1 MFCSLGRRGKAII
14 SWLSLSCPCDPY
26 LCPSDLCDC
35 PCEVESLYP
44 RPGWVELDPEVLW
57 SQFTGVIKE
66 AVQDAGLHMRQ
77 ISGLGIST
85 QRGTFITWHKRT
97 GKPFHNFISWQDLR
111 SAELVN
117 SWNNSLLLKGI
128 HVIFTVLHFFTG
140 NDRYLAPS
148 FLTFSTHQTSMKLSW
163 VFKNIHEA
171 EEAAKKNSCCFG
183 TVDTW
188 LLYRLTKGSMYATDY
203 SNASSTGIFEPF
215 TKCWNPTLSNLLSIP
230 MSVYP
235 PVKDTSCNFGSTDSE
250 IFGVPI
256 PIMAV
261 VADQQSATFGE
272 CCFHPGDVKL
282 TMGTGGFWNVNTGE
296 HLFASRGTVLYRIGE
311 KRDWSSGFSH
321 QNVAVNH
328 CLYPLIGWKIG
339 EEVVY
344 LTEGSVSDIGT
355 AIQWAQDIEL
365 FTNVDETAEMAQSI
379 ADSQGVC
386 FIPGFQVSGDDP
398 YLCASFMGLKP
409 STNRNHLVRAI
420 LESLAFRNKLLYD
433 IIEKKV
439 HIPLQTIRADGGVS
453 NNSFVMQMTSD
464 LINKKIEKPANVDMS
479 SLGAAFLA
487 GLASGFWTDKEQLK
501 KLRRVE
507 AVFEPQKDSE
517 EYKPAMDAWLQ
528 AMKHLPH
535 W

>member
-1 MFCSLGRRGKAII
+1 DVGSTAVKCHVYDRAAAIRGSSYRK
-14 SWLSLSCPCDPY
+14 
-26 LCPSDLCDC
+26 
-35 PCEVESLYP
+35 VESLYP

-66 AVQDAGLHMRQ
+66 AVQAAGLHMRQ
-77 ISGLGIST
+77 IAGLGIST

-117 SWNNSLLLKGI
+117 SWNNSLLLKVI

-163 VFKNIHEA
+163 VFKNIHEVK
-171 EEAAKKNSCCFG
+171 AAKKNSCCFG

-188 LLYRLTKGSMYATDY
+188 LLYRLTKGSVYATDY

-215 TKCWNPTLSNLLSIP
+215 TVCAVHKECCCYLFF
-230 MSVYP
+230 
-235 PVKDTSCNFGSTDSE
+235 NFGSTDSE
-250 IFGVPI
+250 IFGIPI

-296 HLFASRGTVLYRIGE
+296 QLFASQG
-311 KRDWSSGFSH
+311 S
-321 QNVAVNH
+321 
-328 CLYPLIGWKIG
+328 LYPLIGWKIG

-344 LTEGSVSDIGT
+344 LTEGSISDIGT
-355 AIQWAQDIEL
+355 AIKWAQDIEL
-365 FTNVDETAEMAQSI
+365 FTNVDETAEMAQST

-439 HIPLQTIRADGGVS
+439 HIPLRTIRADGGVS

-528 AMKHLPH
+528 AMKHSPH

>member
-1 MFCSLGRRGKAII
+1 Q
-14 SWLSLSCPCDPY
+14 
-26 LCPSDLCDC
+26 
-35 PCEVESLYP
+35 VESLYP

-57 SQFTGVIKE
+57 SQFIGVIKE
-66 AVQDAGLHMRQ
+66 AVEAAGLHMRQ
-77 ISGLGIST
+77 IAGLGIST

-117 SWNNSLLLKGI
+117 SWNKSLLLKVI
-128 HVIFTVLHFFTG
+128 HVIFTVLHFLTG

-163 VFKNIHEA
+163 VFRNIHEA
-171 EEAAKKNSCCFG
+171 EEAAKKNNCCFG

-188 LLYRLTKGSMYATDY
+188 LLYRLTKGSVYATDY

-215 TKCWNPTLSNLLSIP
+215 MKCWNPTLCNLLSIP

-235 PVKDTSCNFGSTDSE
+235 PVKDTRYSRCVQTWCNLMPVISLT
-250 IFGVPI
+250 
-256 PIMAV
+256 V
-261 VADQQSATFGE
+261 VADQQSAMFGE

-296 HLFASRGTVLYRIGE
+296 HLFASRR
-311 KRDWSSGFSH
+311 S
-321 QNVAVNH
+321 
-328 CLYPLIGWKIG
+328 LYPLIGWKIG

-344 LTEGSVSDIGT
+344 LTEGSISDIGT
-355 AIQWAQDIEL
+355 AMKWAQDIVIFFLLFNFFLKSLQIQVPEL
-365 FTNVDETAEMAQSI
+365 MVTSFL
-379 ADSQGVC
+379 
-386 FIPGFQVSGDDP
+386 QVSGYDP

-409 STNRNHLVRAI
+409 STNRNHLVRAM
-420 LESLAFRNKLLYD
+420 LESVAFRNKLLYD
-433 IIEKKV
+433 IIVKKV
-439 HIPLQTIRADGGVS
+439 HIPLRSIRADGGVS

-464 LINKKIEKPANVDMS
+464 LINKKIEKPANADMS

-501 KLRRVE
+501 KLRRIE

-528 AMKHLPH
+528 AMKHSPH

>member
-1 MFCSLGRRGKAII
+1 MPCGQPDSGAALAQYVLGVDVGSTVVKCHVYDGTAAVRG
-14 SWLSLSCPCDPY
+14 SSCRK
-26 LCPSDLCDC
+26 
-35 PCEVESLYP
+35 VESLYP
-44 RPGWVELDPEVLW
+44 HPGWVELSPEVLW
-57 SQFTGVIKE
+57 SQFIGVIKE
-66 AVQDAGLHMRQ
+66 AVQAAGLHMRQ
-77 ISGLGIST
+77 IAGLGISA
-85 QRGTFITWHKRT
+85 QRGTFITWHRRT

-111 SAELVN
+111 SAQLVN
-117 SWNNSLLLKGI
+117 SWNKSLLLKVI
-128 HVIFTVLHFFTG
+128 HVIFTVLHFLTG

-163 VFKNIHEA
+163 VFKNIREV
-171 EEAAKKNSCCFG
+171 EEAARKNNCCFG

-188 LLYRLTKGSMYATDY
+188 LLYRLTKVVAIYY
-203 SNASSTGIFEPF
+203 SSQSVADVF
-215 TKCWNPTLSNLLSIP
+215 TFSISFQKCWSPTLCNLLSIP
-230 MSVYP
+230 MSVFP
-235 PVKDTSCNFGSTDSE
+235 PVKDTSFNFGSTDSE

-256 PIMAV
+256 PIMSV
-261 VADQQSATFGE
+261 VADQQSAMFGE

-296 HLFASRGTVLYRIGE
+296 HLFASRG
-311 KRDWSSGFSH
+311 S
-321 QNVAVNH
+321 
-328 CLYPLIGWKIG
+328 LYPLIGWKIG

-344 LTEGSVSDIGT
+344 LTEGSISDIGT
-355 AIQWAQDIEL
+355 AIKWAQDIEL
-365 FTNVDETAEMAQSI
+365 FTNVNETAKMAQSV

-420 LESLAFRNKLLYD
+420 LESVAFRNKRLYD
-433 IIEKKV
+433 IIVKKV

-453 NNSFVMQMTSD
+453 NNDFVMQMTSD
-464 LINKKIEKPANVDMS
+464 LINKKIEKPANADMS

-501 KLRRVE
+501 NLRRIE

-517 EYKPAMDAWLQ
+517 EYRPAMDAWLQ
-528 AMKHLPH
+528 AMKHSLH

>member
-1 MFCSLGRRGKAII
+1 MPCGQPDSGAAAARYVLGVDVGSTVVKCHVYDRSAAVRGFSHRK
-14 SWLSLSCPCDPY
+14 
-26 LCPSDLCDC
+26 
-35 PCEVESLYP
+35 VESLYP

-57 SQFTGVIKE
+57 SQFIGVIKE
-66 AVQDAGLHMRQ
+66 AVQAAGLHMRQ
-77 ISGLGIST
+77 IAGLGIST

-117 SWNNSLLLKGI
+117 SWNNSLLLKVV
-128 HVIFTVLHFFTG
+128 HVIFTVLHFLTG
-140 NDRYLAPS
+140 NDRFLAPS
-148 FLTFSTHQTSMKLSW
+148 FLTFSTHQASMKLSW

-171 EEAAKKNSCCFG
+171 EEAARKNNCCFG

-188 LLYRLTKGSMYATDY
+188 LLYRLTKGEHYKFRYFFAICAFVY
-203 SNASSTGIFEPF
+203 SIKIVIF
-215 TKCWNPTLSNLLSIP
+215 
-230 MSVYP
+230 
-235 PVKDTSCNFGSTDSE
+235 NFGSTDSE

-261 VADQQSATFGE
+261 VADQQSAMFGE

-296 HLFASRGTVLYRIGE
+296 HLFAARG
-311 KRDWSSGFSH
+311 S
-321 QNVAVNH
+321 
-328 CLYPLIGWKIG
+328 LYPLIGWKIG

-344 LTEGSVSDIGT
+344 LTEGSISDVGT
-355 AIQWAQDIEL
+355 AIKWALDIEL
-365 FTNVDETAEMAQSI
+365 FTNVDETAEMAQST

-386 FIPGFQVSGDDP
+386 FIPGLQVSGDDP

-420 LESLAFRNKLLYD
+420 LESIAFRNKLLYD
-433 IIEKKV
+433 IIVRKV
-439 HIPLQTIRADGGVS
+439 HIPLRTIRADGGVS

-464 LINKKIEKPANVDMS
+464 LINKKIEKPANTEMS

-487 GLASGFWTDKEQLK
+487 GLASGFWTDKKQLK
-501 KLRRVE
+501 KLRQVE

-517 EYKPAMDAWLQ
+517 EYRPAMDAWLQ
-528 AMKHLPH
+528 AMKHSPH
-535 W
+535 R

>member
-1 MFCSLGRRGKAII
+1 MPCGQQESGAASARYVVGVDVGSTVMKCHVYDRAAAVRG
-14 SWLSLSCPCDPY
+14 SSCRKM
-26 LCPSDLCDC
+26 
-35 PCEVESLYP
+35 ESLHP

-57 SQFTGVIKE
+57 SQFVGVIKE
-66 AVQDAGLHMRQ
+66 AVQGAGLHMRQ
-77 ISGLGIST
+77 IAGLGIST

-117 SWNNSLLLKGI
+117 SWNKSLLLK
-128 HVIFTVLHFFTG
+128 
-140 NDRYLAPS
+140 
-148 FLTFSTHQTSMKLSW
+148 
-163 VFKNIHEA
+163 A
-171 EEAAKKNSCCFG
+171 EEAAKKNNCCFG

-188 LLYRLTKGSMYATDY
+188 LLYRLTKGSVYATDY
-203 SNASSTGIFEPF
+203 SNASATGVFEPF
-215 TKCWNPTLSNLLSIP
+215 TKCWNPTLCNLLSIP
-230 MSVYP
+230 MSIYP
-235 PVKDTSCNFGSTDSE
+235 PVKDTSFNFGSADSE

-261 VADQQSATFGE
+261 VADQQSAMFGE

-296 HLFASRGTVLYRIGE
+296 RLFASRRG
-311 KRDWSSGFSH
+311 
-321 QNVAVNH
+321 
-328 CLYPLIGWKIG
+328 LYPLIGWKIG

-344 LTEGSVSDIGT
+344 LTEGCMSDIGT
-355 AIQWAQDIEL
+355 AIEWAQDINL
-365 FTNVDETAEMAQSI
+365 FTNVDETAKMARSI
-379 ADSQGVC
+379 VDSQGVC
-386 FIPGFQVSGDDP
+386 FVPGFQVSVNDP

-409 STNRNHLVRAI
+409 ATTRNHLVRAI
-420 LESLAFRNKLLYD
+420 LESVAFRNKQLYD
-433 IIEKKV
+433 IIVKKV
-439 HIPLQTIRADGGVS
+439 RIPLQAIRADGGVS

-464 LINKKIEKPANVDMS
+464 LINKKIEKPANADMS

-501 KLRRVE
+501 KLRRIE

-517 EYKPAMDAWLQ
+517 EYRPAMDTWLQ
-528 AMKHLPH
+528 AMKCSLH

>member
-1 MFCSLGRRGKAII
+1 Q
-14 SWLSLSCPCDPY
+14 
-26 LCPSDLCDC
+26 
-35 PCEVESLYP
+35 VESLYP

-57 SQFTGVIKE
+57 SQFIDVVKE
-66 AVQDAGLHMRQ
+66 AVQAAGLHMRQ
-77 ISGLGIST
+77 IAALGIST

-117 SWNNSLLLKGI
+117 SWNKSLLLKVI
-128 HVIFTVLHFFTG
+128 HVIFTVLHFLTG

-171 EEAAKKNSCCFG
+171 EEAAKKNNCCFG

-188 LLYRLTKGSMYATDY
+188 LLYRLTKGSVYATDY
-203 SNASSTGIFEPF
+203 SNASSTGVFEPF
-215 TKCWNPTLSNLLSIP
+215 TKCWNPTLCNLLSIP
-230 MSVYP
+230 MSIYP
-235 PVKDTSCNFGSTDSE
+235 PVKDTSFNFGSTDSE

-261 VADQQSATFGE
+261 VADQQSAMFGE

-296 HLFASRGTVLYRIGE
+296 HLFASQR
-311 KRDWSSGFSH
+311 S
-321 QNVAVNH
+321 
-328 CLYPLIGWKIG
+328 LYPLIGWKIG

-344 LTEGSVSDIGT
+344 LTEGSVSDVGT
-355 AIQWAQDIEL
+355 AIQWAQDIDL
-365 FTNVDETAEMAQSI
+365 FTNVDETAEIAQSI

-398 YLCASFMGLKP
+398 RLCASFVGLKP

-420 LESLAFRNKLLYD
+420 LESVAFRNKLLYD
-433 IIEKKV
+433 IIVKKV

-453 NNSFVMQMTSD
+453 NNRFVMQMTSD
-464 LINKKIEKPANVDMS
+464 LINKKIQKPANVDMS

-501 KLRRVE
+501 KLRQIE
-507 AVFEPQKDSE
+507 TVFEPQRDSE
-517 EYKPAMDAWLQ
+517 EYRPAMDAWLQ
-528 AMKHLPH
+528 AMKHSLH